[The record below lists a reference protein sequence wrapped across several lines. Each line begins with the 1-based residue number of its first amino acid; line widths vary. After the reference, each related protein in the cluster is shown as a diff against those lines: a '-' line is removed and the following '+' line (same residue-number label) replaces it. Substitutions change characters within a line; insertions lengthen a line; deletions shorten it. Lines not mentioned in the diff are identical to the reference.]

1 MRKRSIYGYKC
12 NNCGTVHYPHKS
24 LCKNCKH
31 DMFEDFEQVEL
42 PTTGTIVTFT
52 NLHTPSG
59 DFDVPILRL
68 GIVALDNGNK
78 IMGQLNIEE
87 PKIGM
92 AVKGKVTTVRKTEY
106 ESYQGI
112 VFSKA

>member
-1 MRKRSIYGYKC
+1 MSKLKIYGYKC
-12 NNCGTVHYPHKS
+12 KNCGKVHYPHKS

-42 PTTGTIVTFT
+42 PTNGKLLTFT

-59 DFDVPILRL
+59 DFDVPILKL
-68 GIVALDNGNK
+68 GIVELENGNR
-78 IMGQLNIEE
+78 ITGQLNIDE

-92 AVKGKVTTVRKTEY
+92 SVKGVVKTVRKSDY
-106 ESYQGI
+106 ENYKGI